1 MKTKRRDILI
11 FIIVIAVA
19 ITVLIFYKS
28 RSRFSYNND
37 FVNGNFP
44 GNLYNGG
51 YFCESDDLIYFSNP
65 QDDYAL
71 YSMNQEGKQLTKLTT
86 DYATYINADA
96 NHVYYIRNNSSG
108 SAKTSLFQWGMNGL
122 CRIAKSGGDPD
133 ILETDPCIYACLCGN
148 YLYYLHYSEEDGTT
162 LYKINI
168 DGNERE
174 EVLSAA
180 YIMCDAVGKYIYYS
194 GVEQDHN
201 LYRLDT
207 TTDTSTL
214 IYTGNTYNPILS
226 GDSIYF
232 MDCDNNY
239 CLSKVDIKSGEKT
252 IVIPDRVDCYNMN
265 NAAIFYQKNDAEY
278 PELCKASLDSSS
290 VETLASGNYAEL
302 NLTSDSLY
310 FKRFQNDSVI
320 YRMSLS
326 TNEIKPFEPGII
338 EDEDDDKE

>member
-11 FIIVIAVA
+11 FIVVIAVA

-148 YLYYLHYSEEDGTT
+148 YIYYHHYSEEDGTT

-201 LYRLDT
+201 LYRLET

-214 IYTGNTYNPILS
+214 I
-226 GDSIYF
+226 
-232 MDCDNNY
+232 
-239 CLSKVDIKSGEKT
+239 
-252 IVIPDRVDCYNMN
+252 
-265 NAAIFYQKNDAEY
+265 
-278 PELCKASLDSSS
+278 
-290 VETLASGNYAEL
+290 
-302 NLTSDSLY
+302 
-310 FKRFQNDSVI
+310 
-320 YRMSLS
+320 
-326 TNEIKPFEPGII
+326 
-338 EDEDDDKE
+338 